1 MNNSFATVNKVIGFF
16 VIFTIIL
23 GYGNYAF
30 SQEIGL
36 ATFQETAQI
45 IIDKTISQ
53 NVTASIT
60 IQSTS
65 IQEVKIPSE
74 LEQRIRENTRIS
86 SVVLTNQNQCVLG
99 VENESCILINVK
111 RNLEDKNF
119 LDIQNSTLTISN
131 QFIEQINETFD
142 TKAELHSTF
151 IHGSDESNLAL
162 ETSGVVSGK
171 GTVSAT
177 YTMPMEDTSS
187 MYEKMSAMLIP
198 KVIRD
203 SGGFYEIAQ
212 NLAAQENSKFT
223 LSIIPMDNKSL
234 MQLKLSIDYP
244 NTANLITEIN
254 PLEFL
259 QTYEIKRSEYFS
271 SGFYPLNSIIQVV
284 ILSPEETN
292 ISDIKGDII
301 PSQTIDGQKI
311 PIEVTK
317 SGWVFDPDKGTKIQ
331 GRYIF
336 GESESV
342 QTNDLIF
349 TIGEDQIKTEK
360 QEVNFDESIIVVI
373 IITVGAV
380 AAAIFYLKGYRK

>member
-1 MNNSFATVNKVIGFF
+1 MNNSFATMNKIIGFF

-74 LEQRIRENTRIS
+74 LEQKIRENAGIS

-119 LDIQNSTLTISN
+119 IEIQNSTLTISN

-151 IHGSDESNLAL
+151 IHGSDKSNLAL

-212 NLAAQENSKFT
+212 NLATQENSKFT

-234 MQLKLSIDYP
+234 MQLKLSVDYP

-259 QTYEIKRSEYFS
+259 QTDEIKRSEYFS

-284 ILSPEETN
+284 ILSPDETN
-292 ISDIKGDII
+292 ISDVKGDII
-301 PSQTIDGQKI
+301 SSQIIEGQKI
-311 PIEVTK
+311 PIEVIK
-317 SGWVFDPDKGTKIQ
+317 PGWIFDPDKGTKIQ
-331 GRYIF
+331 GKYIF
-336 GESESV
+336 GESDSV
-342 QTNDLIF
+342 KTNDLIF
-349 TIGEDQIKTEK
+349 TIGEDQLKTEK

-380 AAAIFYLKGYRK
+380 AAAIFYLKGYKK

>member
-1 MNNSFATVNKVIGFF
+1 MNKIIGIF

-65 IQEVKIPSE
+65 IQEIKIPSE
-74 LEQRIRENTRIS
+74 LEQRIRENARIS

-119 LDIQNSTLTISN
+119 LDIQNSTLTISK

-177 YTMPMEDTSS
+177 YTMPMEDTLS

-212 NLAAQENSKFT
+212 NLATQENSKFT

-234 MQLKLSIDYP
+234 MQLKLSVDYP

-259 QTYEIKRSEYFS
+259 QTDEIKRSEYFS

-284 ILSPEETN
+284 ILSPDETN
-292 ISDIKGDII
+292 ISDVKGDII
-301 PSQTIDGQKI
+301 PSQIIDGQKI

-317 SGWVFDPDKGTKIQ
+317 SGWIFDPNKGTKIQ
-331 GRYIF
+331 GKYIF
-336 GESESV
+336 GESDSV
-342 QTNDLIF
+342 KTNDLIF

-360 QEVNFDESIIVVI
+360 QEENFNESIIVVI